1 MPTQPHSPTSTP
13 SGPAHPTPHR
23 SPAATAPVD
32 IAGLLTSN
40 RRPSSFTGV
49 PTRFPAP
56 KLDSPIGEI
65 HCATTTIDIG
75 GRLGAR
81 SAIKAL
87 QWQPRQ
93 PVTMSARPGLITIQ
107 AQPTGRWRVSGAG
120 YVNLPARMRRA
131 SNIALTEHVLMVA
144 SPERDLL
151 VVYDIALLAT
161 ALAGTTPDIWRPQ
174 P

>member
-1 MPTQPHSPTSTP
+1 
-13 SGPAHPTPHR
+13 
-23 SPAATAPVD
+23 
-32 IAGLLTSN
+32 
-40 RRPSSFTGV
+40 
-49 PTRFPAP
+49 
-56 KLDSPIGEI
+56 
-65 HCATTTIDIG
+65 
-75 GRLGAR
+75 
-81 SAIKAL
+81 
-87 QWQPRQ
+87 
-93 PVTMSARPGLITIQ
+93 MSARPGLITIQ